1 MKAIPFLDDLRKL
14 VKITYSKQIDF
25 QNQLINEEVVDIRDY
40 GLAGDNYYYKINN
53 PPYYMRIPGAIEK
66 LLMRKSIVTKLVSI
80 NERIKQNK
88 LVSCQDDIV
97 G

>member
-1 MKAIPFLDDLRKL
+1 
-14 VKITYSKQIDF
+14 
-25 QNQLINEEVVDIRDY
+25 
-40 GLAGDNYYYKINN
+40 
-53 PPYYMRIPGAIEK
+53 MRIPGAIEK